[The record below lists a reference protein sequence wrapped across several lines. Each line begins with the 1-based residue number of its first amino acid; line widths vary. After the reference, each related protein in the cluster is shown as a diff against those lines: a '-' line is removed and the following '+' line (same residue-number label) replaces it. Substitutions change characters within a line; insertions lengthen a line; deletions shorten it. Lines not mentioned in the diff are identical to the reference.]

1 MLLLIEFY
9 RHVSAGLWQQDGGC
23 AGQHHVLPQ
32 RCHYPDIMCPAAP
45 HAVDRVSAA
54 TMLHGLLAELHMHH
68 AAHRY
73 NGAPAE
79 QAQDAQAL
87 FDLMVHTSL

>member
-1 MLLLIEFY
+1 
-9 RHVSAGLWQQDGGC
+9 
-23 AGQHHVLPQ
+23 
-32 RCHYPDIMCPAAP
+32 
-45 HAVDRVSAA
+45 
-54 TMLHGLLAELHMHH
+54 MLHGLLAELHMHH